1 MEIHLG
7 LLAEILVC
15 VFVCVLGIGICI
27 GEDKKATPRTPPGTR
42 PVQSLATLTP
52 ASTEI
57 GLERLAIPL
66 VTSDQSTQKVHIHIS
81 SHTYTDQ
88 SATLANRFQPRQTE
102 Q

>member
-57 GLERLAIPL
+57 GLERFAIPL
-66 VTSDQSTQKVHIHIS
+66 VTSDQSTDPKGTYPYLLPHLHGPIRNS
-81 SHTYTDQ
+81 S
-88 SATLANRFQPRQTE
+88 
-102 Q
+102 